1 MTPIEQE
8 MRDTGYHRTACHYRI
23 WAREIVKRD
32 QKVVSTNWLK

>member
-1 MTPIEQE
+1 MKPVERE

-23 WAREIVKRD
+23 WARAIVRSR